1 MKGPLGQEICQEKSV
16 GDGEVYFDDFRVEH
30 VKSPVIQSED
40 FYAFG
45 LSFNSYNRENSLINK
60 YLYNGKEV
68 QDALGLG
75 WFDYGA
81 RMYMADIGRWGVV
94 DPMSELGRRWSPY
107 NYAFNNPIRFI
118 DRDGMWPEW
127 LDNIKSGA
135 SAVVDKFKSS
145 DTYTE
150 IGRGL
155 SKLGEKFSELG
166 ESMQFMKNVDRE
178 STGGQQK
185 GDGVIVHSSEGG
197 GEDNKYVP
205 KADPKGT
212 TVDVDKN
219 VVDGVAKS
227 LGGMGKPPAGGA
239 AKTFAEG
246 SEKAV
251 EAGKSAVTVVKE
263 VKNEQSTASPSG
275 QREYCVACTK
285 PGDTTFVNNYSDR
298 LKHQGFTNKDFEK
311 HP

>member
-1 MKGPLGQEICQEKSV
+1 V
-16 GDGEVYFDDFRVEH
+16 REVYFDDFKVEH
-30 VKSPVIQSED
+30 VKSPVIQSQD
-40 FYAFG
+40 YYPFG
-45 LSFNSYNRENSLINK
+45 LSFNSYNRENSLTNK

-75 WFDYGA
+75 WFDYGS

-127 LDNIKSGA
+127 LDNIKAGA
-135 SAVVDKFKSS
+135 AELGSKITNS

-150 IGRGL
+150 ISRGL
-155 SKLGEKFSELG
+155 SQLGDKFSELG
-166 ESMQFMKNVDRE
+166 ESLQFTKGMAKE
-178 STGGQQK
+178 STDGQQS
-185 GDGVIVHSSEGG
+185 GDGVIIHSSDGG

-227 LGGMGKPPAGGA
+227 LGGMGKPPAPTGPGGA

-246 SEKAV
+246 GEKAV
-251 EAGKSAVTVVKE
+251 EAGKSAKE
-263 VKNEQSTASPSG
+263 VMKTLDDSTQLYHVDIGDYKGIKKVGDVYVKN
-275 QREYCVACTK
+275 
-285 PGDTTFVNNYSDR
+285 GDTIF
-298 LKHQGFTNKDFEK
+298 GFREIDTRTADTSQYKTEK
-311 HP
+311 IH